1 MPSLQKLSNVT
12 LSLGMKL
19 GLGFAVLI
27 LLTIVVGATGY
38 FSLTNFGSRA
48 SIVADASAIEASLLQ
63 ARQSEKNF
71 LLREN
76 TEYVDSAIART
87 SEASNLASALETRL
101 VEPEDDARAV
111 RIQEGVADYET
122 QLRQLV
128 EVRALRKE
136 KLKELELAVR
146 GVTGGFASE
155 DSLYATNAAIQQMRR
170 NEGSFLVSNDQEAV
184 EQFRS
189 AGERAIRTLNSSFL
203 EKETKNALKDLLE
216 RYRTVFDEVVAA
228 ENQTQQLQQQMISTA
243 RGILDTA
250 VELQETQQDKMAR
263 EQSQAS
269 MVIGVVVLVI
279 VVLGIAIALM
289 LTRNITRPIHQA
301 VALATRVANGDL
313 QETVTSNRGDEL
325 GQLLSALGAMVTSLR
340 ELVRHINS
348 SATNI
353 ASSAEELSTVT
364 TETSQGVTQQRDQ
377 TDQVAT
383 AMNEMVATVND
394 VAKSA
399 EEAFGAANTANEKA
413 AAGESAVEETLSYV
427 NELNGQVEQVMERLR
442 GLQKDSENIGT
453 VLDVIK
459 SVAEQTNLLAL
470 NAAIE
475 AARAGEQGRGFAVV
489 ADEVRSLAQR
499 TQSSA
504 TEIETLISN
513 LVTSTEDSVS
523 TMERGTSLAG
533 QTLNS
538 ARTTGETIRE
548 IAQAVGN
555 ISQYNSQIATAAEQ
569 QTSVAEDINQNVT
582 QIRDVSDQS
591 ATAAEQISS
600 SSNEL
605 ARLGEDLSSQ
615 VARFRL

>member
-1 MPSLQKLSNVT
+1 MRLLQNPSKLK
-12 LSLGMKL
+12 LSLGMKMAS
-19 GLGFAVLI
+19 GFAVLI
-27 LLTIVVGATGY
+27 LLTMLVGATGY
-38 FSLTNFGSRA
+38 VALAQFGDRA
-48 SIVADASAIEASLLQ
+48 AIVADASAIEADLLQ
-63 ARQSEKNF
+63 ARQDEKNF
-71 LLREN
+71 LIRGEQS
-76 TEYVDSAIART
+76 YVEEAIANTRQA
-87 SEASNLASALETRL
+87 SDRAEALKDRL
-101 VEPEDDARAV
+101 VVPEDHD
-111 RIQEGVADYET
+111 RIDQIRQGVHAYEQ
-122 QLRQLV
+122 QLQDLV
-128 EVRALRKE
+128 QVRALRDE
-136 KLKELELAVR
+136 RLEELELAVR

-170 NEGSFLVSNDQEAV
+170 NEGNFLVENEQEAV
-184 EQFRS
+184 ERFRAS
-189 AGERAIRTLNSSFL
+189 GERAVRTIDSSFL
-203 EKETKNALKDLLE
+203 DKNVKSALKDLLV
-216 RYRTVFDEVVAA
+216 RYIEVFNKVVEA
-228 ENQTQQLQQQMISTA
+228 ENQTQSLQEQMVGTA
-243 RGILDTA
+243 RDTLATA
-250 VELQETQQDKMAR
+250 VELQETQQQKMEDER
-263 EQSQAS
+263 ETAS
-269 MVIGVVVLVI
+269 MVIIAVVLVI
-279 VVLGIAIALM
+279 VILGALIAWI
-289 LTRNITRPIHQA
+289 LTRSITRPIHQA
-301 VALATRVANGDL
+301 VALATRVADGDL
-313 QETVTSNRGDEL
+313 QETVTSDRGDEL
-325 GQLLSALGAMVTSLR
+325 GQLLSALGTMVTSLR
-340 ELVRHINS
+340 ELVRHINA

-364 TETSQGVTQQRDQ
+364 AETSQGVTQQRDQ

-394 VAKSA
+394 VARSA
-399 EEAFGAANTANEKA
+399 EDAFSAANTANEKA

-427 NELNGQVEQVMERLR
+427 SELNTQVEQVAERLR

-504 TEIETLISN
+504 SEIETLISN
-513 LVTSTEDSVS
+513 LVNSTEDSVT
-523 TMERGTSLAG
+523 TMERGTTLAG
-533 QTLNS
+533 QTLDS

-548 IAQAVGN
+548 IAAAVGN